1 MSLTSKSPKAVL
13 LYAMVVA
20 EKAFPRYRHKN
31 SPKKFTQ
38 QQLFACL
45 VLKAFLR
52 LDYRGVAAHL
62 NDCPDLQ
69 AALGLVRVPHFTTIQ
84 KAAQR
89 LLLSPYVNRLLERTI
104 QLQMGQR
111 KRVPLAAIDSSG
123 LQATCAS
130 AYFVKRRATVNSPWK
145 TMVYHDYPKL
155 AVVADARTHF
165 ILAHR
170 AGKGPRPDVDEFVDL
185 LSVTHQ
191 RVSVRTVV
199 ADAGYDSESNHQ
211 ITRQILKIR
220 TVIPAKHGRPTTR
233 PARGRYR
240 RLMQTRFDRKT
251 YRRRS
256 QIETVMSMI
265 KRRLGSFL
273 RGRTYYSRCRELHL
287 MVVTHNLM
295 ILWRV
300 VLFYRAGRGS
310 FFPGEPVA
318 ANRSGLG

>member
-1 MSLTSKSPKAVL
+1 MSVTSKSPKSVL
-13 LYAMVVA
+13 LYAMLVA
-20 EKAFPRYRHKN
+20 EKAFPRYCHKN

-45 VLKAFLR
+45 VLKSFLR

-62 NDCPDLQ
+62 SDCPDLQ
-69 AALGLVRVPHFTTIQ
+69 NAIGLLRVPHFTTIQ

-89 LLLSPYVNRLLERTI
+89 LLLSPFVNRLLERTI

-111 KRVPLAAIDSSG
+111 KRVQLAAIDSSG

-130 AYFVKRRATVNSPWK
+130 PYFVKRRATVNSAWK

-155 AVVADARTHF
+155 AVVADAQTHI
-165 ILAHR
+165 ILAHQ

-185 LSVTHQ
+185 LSVAHK
-191 RVSVRTVV
+191 RVSVQTIV

-211 ITRQILKIR
+211 VARQILKIR
-220 TVIPAKHGRPTTR
+220 TVIPAKHGRATTK

-240 RLMQTRFDRKT
+240 RLMQVRFDHKT

-256 QIETVMSMI
+256 QVETVVSMI

-273 RGRTYYSRCRELHL
+273 RGKTFYSRCRELHL
-287 MVVTHNLM
+287 MVITHNLM
-295 ILWRV
+295 ILWRI
-300 VLFYRAGRGS
+300 VLFYRAGQDS
-310 FFPGEPVA
+310 
-318 ANRSGLG
+318 LIL